1 MSADPAEQT
10 TTAAGASPIQRA
22 RTRRAR
28 GDAGARRPVY
38 DAASLLAVAVQEF
51 NTRGYDATSMEDLSR
66 AAGITKSSFY
76 HHVSGK
82 EDLLR
87 AALERALDGLF
98 AVLDERHARAGRP
111 VDRLRYIVRRQVEV
125 LQAELPY
132 VTLLL
137 RVRGNTETERWALDR
152 RRAFDAV
159 LADLVREAVAA
170 GQVRADVDP
179 AVAAKLLS
187 GTVNSIVEWYRPG
200 RPGAEGLPED
210 VVRSVFEG
218 VLARD

>member
-1 MSADPAEQT
+1 MSADPA
-10 TTAAGASPIQRA
+10 AGPELAGIRN

-28 GDAGARRPVY
+28 GEAGARRPVY
-38 DAASLLAVAVQEF
+38 DAASLLAVAVAEF
-51 NTRGYDATSMEDLSR
+51 NTRGYDATSMEHLSQ

-82 EDLLR
+82 EELLR

-98 AVLDERHARAGRP
+98 AILAERHATTGRT

-137 RVRGNTETERWALDR
+137 RVRGNTGTERWALER
-152 RRAFDAV
+152 RRTFDATV
-159 LADLVREAVAA
+159 AELVREASVA

-179 AVAAKLLS
+179 AVAARLIS

-200 RPGAEGLPED
+200 RHGAAALPED

-218 VLARD
+218 VLPHP

>member
-1 MSADPAEQT
+1 MSVDPA
-10 TTAAGASPIQRA
+10 AGTEFPVRP

-28 GDAGARRPVY
+28 GEAGARRPVY
-38 DAASLLAVAVQEF
+38 DAASLLAVAVAEF
-51 NTRGYDATSMEDLSR
+51 NTRGYDATSMEHLSQ

-87 AALERALDGLF
+87 AALDRALDGLF
-98 AVLDERHARAGRP
+98 AILDERHACTGRA

-137 RVRGNTETERWALDR
+137 RVRGNTDTERWALER
-152 RRAFDAV
+152 RRTFDAA
-159 LADLVREAVAA
+159 LADLVREAAAA

-179 AVAAKLLS
+179 TVAARLIS
-187 GTVNSIVEWYRPG
+187 GTVNSIVEWYRPE
-200 RPGAEGLPED
+200 RPGATALPED

-218 VLARD
+218 VLPHD